1 MKVIYVAGPYRADTE
16 WGVVQNIRHAEEAAI
31 RLWKEGWAVLCPHKN
46 SALLGGSMS
55 GNVQHDARTWLEG
68 GLELLRRSDAI
79 YMLRGWTSSQ
89 GAIEEFRLAIRLN
102 LQILFE

>member
-46 SALLGGSMS
+46 SALLGGSLGDVDDS
-55 GNVQHDARTWLEG
+55 TWLAG

-79 YMLRGWTSSQ
+79 YMLKGWSNSS
-89 GAIEEFRLAIRLN
+89 GAVKEFQLAIKLN
-102 LQILFE
+102 LLTLFE